1 MWSPDPETIITA
13 EQKAAEA
20 QARLIEQFRVA
31 IQTHVDETAKARNYD
46 SGVSL
51 ASYTSSTNPVWAS
64 EAAAFVAW
72 RDAVWAY
79 AYAELDKVI
88 AGERE
93 APTISDFIA
102 ELTPVSWPE

>member
-31 IQTHVDETAKARNYD
+31 IQSYVDETAKARNYD

-51 ASYTSSTNPVWAS
+51 ASYTSSTNAVWAA
-64 EAAAFVAW
+64 EATAFVAW
-72 RDAVWAY
+72 RDAVWDY
-79 AYAELDKVI
+79 AYSELDRVV
-88 AGERE
+88 GGGRPV
-93 APTISDFIA
+93 PTIDDFIA
-102 ELTPVSWPE
+102 ELPSYK